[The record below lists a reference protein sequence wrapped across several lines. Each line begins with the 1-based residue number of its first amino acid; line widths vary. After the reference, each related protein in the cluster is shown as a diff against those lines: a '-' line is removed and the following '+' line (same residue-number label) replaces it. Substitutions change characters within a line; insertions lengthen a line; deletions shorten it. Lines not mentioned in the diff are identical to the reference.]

1 MKKINVLKYAVAVAL
16 LFAVNNEAN
25 AQFGKLKSLANKAK
39 NAVTEKVEQKTN
51 VDTNVDTTVD
61 TSVDTSADTS
71 ADSNESNNNVWMS
84 PIVVENNG
92 AKAAGGLDKYIG
104 MTDAD
109 EALVFSY
116 YKPGE
121 SDFRTNGKYDCGK
134 TYGNMIA
141 QTLVDM
147 YRMIK
152 SDGKM
157 DLASCTPENLRDF
170 YYGKPKGASVV
181 TGRPYLTDNLEHAM
195 NPRSKY
201 SSLSKG
207 EQNVLMSKADADA
220 FKRVAEKA
228 KKAYEAKFGAIPK
241 A

>member
-1 MKKINVLKYAVAVAL
+1 MAAAL
-16 LFAVNNEAN
+16 LFAVNMNAN
-25 AQFGKLKSLANKAK
+25 AQFGKLKKLADKAK
-39 NAVTEKVEQKTN
+39 QTITTGEVSGTEDVTDVTN
-51 VDTNVDTTVD
+51 SSSSSSDN
-61 TSVDTSADTS
+61 SF
-71 ADSNESNNNVWMS
+71 MS

-104 MTDAD
+104 MI
-109 EALVFSY
+109 EPEEVLVYSY
-116 YKPGE
+116 YQPGT
-121 SDFRTNGKYDCGK
+121 SDFRTGGKYDCGK

-152 SDGKM
+152 SKGKM

-170 YYGKPKGASVV
+170 YYGKPKGTAVV
-181 TGRPYLTDNLEHAM
+181 TGKPYLNDYLEHAQ

-201 SSLSKG
+201 DSLRKG

-220 FKRVAEKA
+220 FKRAAEKA
-228 KKAYEAKFGAIPK
+228 KKAYEAQFGAIPK
-241 A
+241 Q

>member
-1 MKKINVLKYAVAVAL
+1 MNKIFKLSMAAAM
-16 LFAVNNEAN
+16 LFAVNMNAD
-25 AQFGKLKSLANKAK
+25 AQFGKLKKLADKAK
-39 NAVTEKVEQKTN
+39 ETVTNTEN
-51 VDTNVDTTVD
+51 TTV
-61 TSVDTSADTS
+61 
-71 ADSNESNNNVWMS
+71 SNPVEESSEGSFMS

-104 MTDAD
+104 MTEPD
-109 EALVFSY
+109 EVLVYSY
-116 YKPGE
+116 YQPGT
-121 SDFRTNGKYDCGK
+121 SDFRTGGKYDCGK

-152 SDGKM
+152 SKGKM

-170 YYGKPKGASVV
+170 YYGKPKGTAVV
-181 TGRPYLTDNLEHAM
+181 TGKPYLNDYLEHAQ

-201 SSLSKG
+201 DSLRKG

-220 FKRVAEKA
+220 FKRAAEKA
-228 KKAYEAKFGAIPK
+228 KKAYEAQFGAIPK
-241 A
+241 Q

>member
-1 MKKINVLKYAVAVAL
+1 MNKYFKIAMAAAM
-16 LFAVNNEAN
+16 LFAVNMNAD
-25 AQFGKLKSLANKAK
+25 AQFGKLKKLANKAK
-39 NAVTEKVEQKTN
+39 ETVTNTEN
-51 VDTNVDTTVD
+51 TTV
-61 TSVDTSADTS
+61 
-71 ADSNESNNNVWMS
+71 SNPVEESSEGSYMS

-104 MTDAD
+104 MTEPD
-109 EALVFSY
+109 EVLVYSY

-121 SDFRTNGKYDCGK
+121 SDFRTGGKYDCGK

-152 SDGKM
+152 SKGKM

-170 YYGKPKGASVV
+170 YYGKPKGTAVV
-181 TGRPYLTDNLEHAM
+181 TGKPYLNDYLEHAQ

-201 SSLSKG
+201 DSLRKG

-220 FKRVAEKA
+220 FKRAAEKA
-228 KKAYEAKFGAIPK
+228 KKAYEAQFGAIPK
-241 A
+241 Q

>member
-1 MKKINVLKYAVAVAL
+1 MKTMNFLKYAVAVAL

-25 AQFGKLKSLANKAK
+25 AQFGKLKGLAKKAK
-39 NAVTEKVEQKTN
+39 DAVEKVEEKTTVNTN
-51 VDTNVDTTVD
+51 VDTPVNTTVNTNVETD
-61 TSVDTSADTS
+61 ADT
-71 ADSNESNNNVWMS
+71 NESNDNVWMS

-109 EALVFSY
+109 EALVYSY

-121 SDFRTNGKYDCGK
+121 SDFRTGGKYDCGK

-195 NPRSKY
+195 NPSSKY
-201 SSLSKG
+201 SSLNKG